1 MLSSDVFPQPI
12 NRSYVFLH
20 PFTHRHQLMHTC
32 KTGRDTHTDA
42 IKTASELFVTN
53 SFPPFTSS
61 LPPHCK
67 HNHSHFFFFST
78 RSLVYLSLPSQVLWS
93 SFPFFHFCF
102 SFTPPPSPSSCSP
115 PLIFHS
121 AALPLISQSACGLTE
136 MQGSDGGCQS
146 VSTYLFTNIHTCIHL
161 TQRNREVNGNSGAIL
176 SF

>member
-20 PFTHRHQLMHTC
+20 PFTQRHQLMHTC

-53 SFPPFTSS
+53 SFPAFHLFSATTLQAQSQ
-61 LPPHCK
+61 
-67 HNHSHFFFFST
+67 SHFFFST

-161 TQRNREVNGNSGAIL
+161 THRNREVNSNSGAIL